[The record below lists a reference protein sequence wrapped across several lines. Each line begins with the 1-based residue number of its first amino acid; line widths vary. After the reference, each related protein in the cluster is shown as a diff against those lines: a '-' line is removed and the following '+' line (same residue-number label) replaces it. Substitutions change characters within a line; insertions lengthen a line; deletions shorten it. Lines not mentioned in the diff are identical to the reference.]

1 MVQVNLGFLDHTI
14 FYSLSLSFLNNE
26 LIKLTVQLLSRSCVV
41 QNFLLQHTDSLVV
54 AHGLSSCL
62 WALEHTGS
70 VAVAC
75 GLGCPEACGILVP

>member
-26 LIKLTVQLLSRSCVV
+26 LIKLAALSRSCVV

-54 AHGLSSCL
+54 ADGLSSCL

-75 GLGCPEACGILVP
+75 GLGCPKACGILVP